1 MRRSRKTRTPV
12 NVSLF
17 PFLAVLICTLG
28 VLIVMLVI
36 AAKQADTS
44 AAEQREEFQQAQQAE
59 VNVYQDQLAGADIR
73 IRGITRMRS
82 KVLER
87 LNHSKQNRSHLRNE
101 LRNVEKLVDEAR
113 REFVLASNRLRAD
126 LSELSSTS
134 TKLDDSELE
143 SLEREIEEAQKSLV
157 SKRAE
162 VKDAGPNQFVIVP
175 YKGGGGTFRRPIF
188 IECNRDEIRLQPLG
202 IVLKKSEFDL
212 PLASGNMLDAAL
224 LTIREYWERYD
235 LAGEQGSPYPLI
247 VVRPDGAE
255 TFVLARRAM
264 KSWDDEFGYEL
275 VDSELDVEFGKYDDQ
290 LAKEVKQTIAAARQR
305 QNALARQRKKIERHR
320 AQFASRSSSR
330 PGFRVSGNSGGFVQ
344 TNDEYVGVS
353 DSRPGFSGADALRQL
368 KQGISSG
375 NAMPPTGAAMGSAT
389 AENRSSAGIGQPG
402 SSVRLASQSDSVMK
416 QNSMPQANSIG
427 SAAGSSGGND
437 AASLGDSSMASNAE
451 KNASAQQ
458 AGGGAAGSSAGS
470 SGEGEGTT
478 GSPFVDLS
486 IAKKKGPGWALPTR
500 TPGAVG
506 YLRPIRVVCYQDRFE
521 MVSGGQKKTIPFLRG
536 DNRGVEHAVESMVD
550 EIWKQVD
557 GWGIAGTGNYWKP
570 QLRVTVAEGAQ
581 TRYQQL
587 AGLLYESG
595 LAMGENT
602 DRASRKTAPPISSER
617 GNAFEAGGAFEGVRR

>member
-44 AAEQREEFQQAQQAE
+44 AAEQREEFQQEQQAE
-59 VNVYQDQLAGADIR
+59 VDGYQDQLAGADIR

-101 LRNVEKLVDEAR
+101 LRNVEKQVDEAR

-126 LSELSSTS
+126 LSELSSTA
-134 TKLDDSELE
+134 TELDDSELE
-143 SLEREIEEAQKSLV
+143 SLERQIEDAKESLIA
-157 SKRAE
+157 KRAE

-188 IECNRDEIRLQPLG
+188 IECNQNEIRLQPLG

-275 VDSELDVEFGKYDDQ
+275 VDSELNVEFGKYDDQ
-290 LAKEVKQTIAAARQR
+290 LAGEVKQAIAAARQR

-320 AQFASRSSSR
+320 AQFANRNSSR

-353 DSRPGFSGADALRQL
+353 DSQPGFSGADALRRL
-368 KQGISSG
+368 KQGISVG
-375 NAMPPTGAAMGSAT
+375 NAMPPNGGGMGSAT
-389 AENRSSAGIGQPG
+389 AENRDPSANGQPG
-402 SSVRLASQSDSVMK
+402 SSVRLASRSGGGMK
-416 QNSMPQANSIG
+416 HNSMSQANPIA
-427 SAAGSSGGND
+427 SAAGSFEGSD
-437 AASLGDSSMASNAE
+437 ASAGDSSMASNAE
-451 KNASAQQ
+451 NNASMGQT
-458 AGGGAAGSSAGS
+458 GGGADGSSAGS

-486 IAKKKGPGWALPTR
+486 IAKKKGAGWALPTR

-521 MVSGGQKKTIPFLRG
+521 MASGGQKKVIPFLRG
-536 DNRGVEHAVESMVD
+536 DNRGMERAVESMVD

-570 QLRVTVAEGAQ
+570 QLRVTVADGAQ

-587 AGLLYESG
+587 AGLLFESG
-595 LAMGENT
+595 LAIGENAES
-602 DRASRKTAPPISSER
+602 ASRKNAATVSSGR
-617 GNAFEAGGAFEGVRR
+617 SNAFEAGGAFEGVRR